1 MLFSL
6 LYFALILLCCPFAGA
21 TSCQP
26 ISEEVLKIC
35 PFYNFTAPEDKLQH
49 IAHINRN
56 KVILDFLPLFTARC
70 SSLSRILI
78 CSTLFPFC
86 SANYILMPCKNICV
100 SVKADCHRTFMLHRR
115 EWPEY
120 LNCSSF
126 PSAPDLCL
134 SPSSSPSSRNSSF
147 TTPSPSNHSRPTITA
162 SFLVISLAPLFLL
175 LLVFAFFF
183 LRYLF
188 CFHEAPQIN
197 RTNAIRYAAPPPSQA
212 ISLQS
217 WPRENSE
224 PPTPPSATP
233 PPPPLPPKRRHQ
245 TETLYENSNLYA
257 ITKLN
262 F

>member
-1 MLFSL
+1 MPILQLYSTGGQAPAHCSYKLEQSYFGFSTIIHRTL
-6 LYFALILLCCPFAGA
+6 LVAFKNPDLL
-21 TSCQP
+21 
-26 ISEEVLKIC
+26 K
-35 PFYNFTAPEDKLQH
+35 
-49 IAHINRN
+49 
-56 KVILDFLPLFTARC
+56 
-70 SSLSRILI
+70 
-78 CSTLFPFC
+78 LFPFC

-100 SVKADCHRTFMLHRR
+100 SVKADCHRTFMLHCR

-162 SFLVISLAPLFLL
+162 SFPVISLAPLFLL

-197 RTNAIRYAAPPPSQA
+197 HSNAIRYAAPPPSQA

-217 WPRENSE
+217 LPRENSE
-224 PPTPPSATP
+224 PPAPPSATP

-257 ITKLN
+257 VTKLN